1 MRPRSREPE
10 IQLRLFY
17 QRQHTEAHRRK
28 PVPYAPDRSK
38 MPKQDWVVEV
48 LRIAAEEG
56 WERDAHSQP
65 GKERWRLPGT
75 AYCLRVNWHIA
86 TVYRLVDHKAHQK
99 QSVSSDALGLVRLL
113 LQRTRLEAKRS
124 IGR

>member
-1 MRPRSREPE
+1 M
-10 IQLRLFY
+10 QLRLGL
-17 QRQHTEAHRRK
+17 QPARA
-28 PVPYAPDRSK
+28 DRL
-38 MPKQDWVVEV
+38 DAVWRV
-48 LRIAAEEG
+48 AAEEG
-56 WERDAHSQP
+56 WERDLHSQP

-75 AYCLRVNWHIA
+75 AYCLRANWHIT

-124 IGR
+124 RGR